1 MLPSTVHFDKVGGPH
16 RAVPT
21 EAATAE
27 RAIAGV
33 RHEIMMCLPDG
44 TTPEE
49 FDAQFRNFRC
59 EVQKAGST
67 EVEV

>member
-1 MLPSTVHFDKVGGPH
+1 MPHYTVHFDGVGGTR
-16 RAVPT
+16 RAVQT

-27 RAIAGV
+27 RAIGEV
-33 RHEIMMCLPDG
+33 RHDILLCLPLG
-44 TTPEE
+44 TAPAE

-67 EVEV
+67 EVKV